1 MIPASEFSDIEF
13 ELERRPLETNY
24 YRKTAGLGRSQA
36 FGLVNRRCRPIDYS
50 RQCWIRPELYK
61 MLLDFGERHVT
72 DISWNCITVNQ
83 NYTVGPHKDRNN
95 IGQSYLIA
103 FGEYTGGHLKFHHG
117 ELTGSHDVFRQ
128 PLIADFGN
136 FLHSVE
142 PWEGNRYSLVYYQV
156 ANTPDGIPP
165 PSFTDVDGI
174 FRFKRGDLIL
184 TKKNGLPHPL
194 KGYRRPKN

>member
-50 RQCWIRPELYK
+50 RQCWLRPELYK

-72 DISWNCITVNQ
+72 DISWNAITVNQ
-83 NYTVGPHKDRNN
+83 NYSVGPHKDRHNV
-95 IGQSYLIA
+95 GLSYLVA
-103 FGEYTGGHLKFHHG
+103 FGDYTGGQLKFHHG
-117 ELTGSHDVFRQ
+117 DLTGSHDVYMK

-142 PWEGNRYSLVYYQV
+142 PWVGDRYSLVFYQV
-156 ANTPDGIPP
+156 ADTPEGIPP
-165 PSFTDVDGI
+165 PSFTDLDGK
-174 FRFKRGDLIL
+174 FCFKRGDLIL

-194 KGYRRPKN
+194 KGYRRPNL